1 MLYVGC
7 GFCRAIVPLWCSGQF
22 MPHLPVLVV
31 RGPMGVYCGMCGLL
45 PPFFTC
51 TFCWMRQML
60 FLPGIAVT
68 PSAMSPGQNMTMAP
82 VVQVQPGTPENLVPN
97 FINELT
103 AGFAKQFGSELASM
117 VFRGWLGGS
126 A

>member
-7 GFCRAIVPLWCSGQF
+7 GFCRAIVALWCSGQF
-22 MPHLPVLVV
+22 MPHVPVLVV
-31 RGPMGVYCGMCGLL
+31 RSPMGVYCSMCGPR

-60 FLPGIAVT
+60 FLPGSAFA
-68 PSAMSPGQNMTMAP
+68 PSAMLPGQNMTMAP
-82 VVQVQPGTPENLVPN
+82 VVQVQPGTPENLVSK
-97 FINELT
+97 FISEMT
-103 AGFAKQFGSELASM
+103 AGFANQFGTELASV
-117 VFRGWLGGS
+117 VFRGWFGGS